1 MDNVKNDAY
10 YIKRLKQDLEFVVTH
25 MKNVDIEELNANE
38 VLLDSMLFRMIQIS
52 ENAKKLSDEYKLH
65 RGNVPW
71 NAIYGLRNRIVHD
84 YGNVDRK
91 DIDEVEN
98 ISSIV
103 GAMVEQRTSLGLSQR
118 ELAAM
123 CGIPQSSVA
132 RIESC
137 KTTPNLGT
145 LLNIFQHLGLQL
157 TVR

>member
-65 RGNVPW
+65 RRNVPR

-91 DIDEVEN
+91 
-98 ISSIV
+98 
-103 GAMVEQRTSLGLSQR
+103 RHR
-118 ELAAM
+118 
-123 CGIPQSSVA
+123 
-132 RIESC
+132 
-137 KTTPNLGT
+137 
-145 LLNIFQHLGLQL
+145 
-157 TVR
+157 